1 MIGIHCSWVSDVD
14 TPASTCI
21 ACDSVLYTA
30 LSGGSVVSSLSVD
43 HYLSM

>member
-1 MIGIHCSWVSDVD
+1 MIGIRCSWVSDVD
-14 TPASTCI
+14 TPAGTCI

-30 LSGGSVVSSLSVD
+30 LSDGCVVSSSSVD